1 MEVIVYMN
9 KIKVGTLYEQ
19 GGVIS
24 FEYEKDFIDLG
35 LNISPIKLPFDTT
48 TYVNLD
54 DKYYDTLAGVF
65 HDSLP
70 DKFGTKVVERYYE
83 SLGIAPRELSTLQK
97 LVFIGDRGMGSLE
110 YEPKVNILDDKEI
123 LESLEIKNLYEESKK
138 IIKGKTNEVIS
149 SIFMESG
156 ASAGG
161 ARAKAVVGWDRKN
174 NKLVSGASKIPDG
187 FEYWLIKFDNE
198 DNTVEKK
205 PLDFTK
211 LEFLYMSI
219 AKKCGITIP
228 EIRLIKSENLT
239 HFAIKRFDRKD
250 GEKIHM
256 HSLASMLHLNFNIP
270 KHFSYDETLRVVW
283 RITKD
288 KRDVLEMYKRA
299 VFNIISRNQD
309 DHAKNTSFLMDEYGN
324 WRLSPAYDIT
334 YAHGSNFT
342 KNHQMSV
349 VGKVNNFTKKDL
361 LLLASKNDIKESI
374 ASKIIDDIVGNMAL
388 FEEKATQLH
397 IRKDLVKLVKDDI
410 RIDL

>member
-9 KIKVGTLYEQ
+9 KNKVGTLYEQ
-19 GGVIS
+19 EGIIS
-24 FEYEKDFIDLG
+24 FEYEKDFIALG
-35 LNISPIKLPFDTT
+35 QNISPIKLPFDTT

-97 LVFIGDRGMGSLE
+97 LIYIGNRGMGSLE

-138 IIKGKTNEVIS
+138 IIRGKTKEVIS

-161 ARAKAVVGWDRKN
+161 ARAKAVVGWDIKN
-174 NKLVSGASKIPDG
+174 NKLVSGASKIPNG

-198 DNTVEKK
+198 DDTVEKQ

-211 LEFLYMSI
+211 LEFLYMNI

-228 EIRLIKSENLT
+228 EIRLIKSGGLT

-250 GEKIHM
+250 GKKIHM
-256 HSLASMLHLNFNIP
+256 HSLASMLHLDFNIP
-270 KHFSYDETLRVVW
+270 KHFSYDEAIRVVW

-288 KRDVLEMYKRA
+288 KRDILEMYKRA
-299 VFNIISRNQD
+299 VFNVISRNQD
-309 DHAKNTSFLMDEYGN
+309 DHAKNTSFLMDEYGD

-334 YAHGSNFT
+334 YANGSHFT
-342 KNHQMSV
+342 KNHQMSI

-374 ASKIIDDIVGNMAL
+374 ASKIIDDIVSNMAM

-397 IRKDLVKLVKDDI
+397 IRKDLVELVKGDL

>member
-1 MEVIVYMN
+1 VEVIVYMN